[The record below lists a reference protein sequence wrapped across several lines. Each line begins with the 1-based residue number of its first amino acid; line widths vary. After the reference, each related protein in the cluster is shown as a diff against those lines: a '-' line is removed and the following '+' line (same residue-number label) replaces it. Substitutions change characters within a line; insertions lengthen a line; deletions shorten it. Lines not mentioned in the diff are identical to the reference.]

1 MCTTWKS
8 LEVSGYYPLKG
19 GLLNAEMM
27 FMVLLIV
34 MKKMVMMLM
43 LIMRLKVAQ

>member
-8 LEVSGYYPLKG
+8 LEVSGKG
-19 GLLNAEMM
+19 RTAEMM
-27 FMVLLIV
+27 FMVLLI
-34 MKKMVMMLM
+34 MMKMVMMLM